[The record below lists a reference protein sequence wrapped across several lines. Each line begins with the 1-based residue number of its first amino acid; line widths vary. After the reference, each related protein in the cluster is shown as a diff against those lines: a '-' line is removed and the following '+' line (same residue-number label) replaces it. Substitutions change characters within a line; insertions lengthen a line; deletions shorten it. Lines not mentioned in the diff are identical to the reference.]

1 MRTRGRLHS
10 VLDKAE
16 SGPIVEEGEFDVE
29 YIQKPIQALIKKYDV
44 KWNKNEFLTT
54 DDDLADRVFQAG
66 YELALNT
73 GVYCTSTK
81 RRMVWTKAELDEVI
95 ATSPSSVIMGE
106 GDDLAHIQARRPD
119 QDSRVAVCGGAYGIP
134 VPENLFVPVM
144 LSYAQEP
151 LIDFIDNCSLVS
163 TYGRPIRA
171 GSPWEAIACWQEVD
185 LSFEVVNR
193 AGRPGMAI
201 GCAEN
206 SPTHIGEISSNSIGG
221 FRPSDWHHA
230 ALVSELKTN
239 YDQLIKVA
247 HFARTGSHIHT
258 FANNIYGGYPGG
270 ADGMAVALVASLI
283 LLQAT
288 YFGCT
293 VNPGPTH
300 ANLSCDTFPAMLPGI
315 GVALQGLNRNTNL
328 MTTAFA
334 RTVGG
339 PGTKSILYEA
349 AALTL
354 VGVTS
359 GIALM
364 EGVQSAVGIQPAHC
378 TGLEARFT
386 AQVTHAAE
394 KLTRADAAPIVK
406 ALTEK
411 YQDGIMGEEKPIG
424 KPFDQLYDVD
434 RVVPLPEWQDMY
446 EEVVQE
452 FEKDLGLVI

>member
-16 SGPIVEEGEFDVE
+16 TGPIVEEKEFDIE
-29 YIQKPIQALIKKYDV
+29 YIQKPIQELIKKYDV
-44 KWNKNEFLTT
+44 SWDQDVFLTH
-54 DDDLADRVFQAG
+54 DDQLADRVFQAG

-81 RRMVWTKAELDEVI
+81 RRMVWTKDELDEVI
-95 ATSPSSVIMGE
+95 ATSPSSVTLGQ
-106 GDDLAHIQARRPD
+106 GDDLAHIRARRPD
-119 QDSRVAVCGGAYGIP
+119 ENSRVAVCGGAYGIP
-134 VPENLFVPVM
+134 VPEHLFVPVM

-151 LIDFIDNCSLVS
+151 LIDFIDNASLIS
-163 TYGRPIRA
+163 TYGRRIRA
-171 GSPWEAIACWQEVD
+171 GSPWEAIACWQEAD
-185 LSFEVVNR
+185 LSFDVVNR
-193 AGRPGMAI
+193 AGRPGLAI

-206 SPTHIGEISSNSIGG
+206 SPTHIGEISSNSFGG
-221 FRPSDWHHA
+221 FRPTDWHHA

-283 LLQAT
+283 MLQAT

-300 ANLSCDTFPAMLPGI
+300 ANLSCDTYPEMLPGI
-315 GVALQGLNRNTNL
+315 GVALQGLNRNTSL

-334 RTVGG
+334 RTAGG
-339 PGTKSILYEA
+339 PGTKSILYET
-349 AALTL
+349 AALSL

-364 EGVQSAVGIQPAHC
+364 EGVQSAVGVQPAHC

-386 AQVTHAAE
+386 AQVTHEAE
-394 KLTRADAAPIVK
+394 KLTRKEAAPIVK

-411 YQDGIMGEEKPIG
+411 YREGLTEKPIG
-424 KPFDQLYDVD
+424 KPFDQLYDVE
-434 RVVPLPEWQDMY
+434 RVTPLPEWQEIYD
-446 EEVVQE
+446 EVCKEMGKE
-452 FEKDLGLVI
+452 FGLNL

>member
-1 MRTRGRLHS
+1 MRTRGRLLD

-16 SGPIVEEGEFDVE
+16 TGPIVEEKDWDIE
-29 YIQKPIQALIKKYDV
+29 YIQKPIARLVKEYDIKWDKGV
-44 KWNKNEFLTT
+44 FVPS
-54 DDDLADRVFQAG
+54 DDDLADRVFAAG
-66 YELALNT
+66 LELARES

-81 RRMVWTKAELDEVI
+81 RRMIWSQAEIDEVI
-95 ATSPSSVIMGE
+95 ATSPSHVTLGE
-106 GDDLAHIQARRPD
+106 GEDSITINARKPEEN
-119 QDSRVAVCGGAYGIP
+119 SRVTVCGGAYGIP
-134 VPENLFVPVM
+134 VPEDQFVPIM

-151 LIDFIDNCSLVS
+151 LIDFIDNASLVS

-171 GSPWEAIACWQEVD
+171 ASPWEAVGCWQEVD
-185 LSFEVVNR
+185 LSMEVVRR

-206 SPTHIGEISSNSIGG
+206 SPTEIGELSSCSYGG

-239 YDQLIKVA
+239 YEQLTKVV

-258 FANNIYGGYPGG
+258 FANNIFGGYPGG

-283 LLQAT
+283 MLQAT

-300 ANLSCDTFPAMLPGI
+300 AILSCDTYPDMIPGI
-315 GVALQGLNRNTNL
+315 AVALQGLNRNTNL

-334 RTVGG
+334 RTAGG
-339 PGTKSILYEA
+339 PGTKTILYEA
-349 AALTL
+349 AALAL
-354 VGVTS
+354 AAVPS

-364 EGVQSAVGIQPAHC
+364 EGVQSAVGVETAHC
-378 TGLEARFT
+378 SGLEARFL

-394 KLTRADAAPIVK
+394 ELTRVEADSIVGS
-406 ALTEK
+406 LTKK
-411 YQDGIMGEEKPIG
+411 YGDKQKTKPIG
-424 KPFDQLYDVD
+424 KPFDQLYDLQKVK
-434 RVVPLPEWQDMY
+434 PLPEWQNLYD
-446 EEVVQE
+446 EVCQE
-452 FEKDLGLVI
+452 FDQEYGLRL

>member
-1 MRTRGRLHS
+1 MRTRGRLHY

-16 SGPIVEEGEFDVE
+16 TGLIVDEKEFDIE
-29 YIQKPIQALIKKYDV
+29 YIQKPIRALVEKYDV
-44 KWNKNEFLTT
+44 KWDKDVFLLS

-81 RRMVWTKAELDEVI
+81 RRMVWTKTELDEVI
-95 ATSPSSVIMGE
+95 ATSPSSVTMGE
-106 GDDLAHIQARRPD
+106 GDDLANIQARRPD
-119 QDSRVAVCGGAYGIP
+119 ENSRVAVCGGAYGIP
-134 VPENLFVPVM
+134 VPENLFVPIM
-144 LSYAQEP
+144 LSYIQEP
-151 LIDFIDNCSLVS
+151 LIDFIDNASLIS
-163 TYGRPIRA
+163 TYGRRIRA
-171 GSPWEAIACWQEVD
+171 GSPWEAIASWQEVD
-185 LSFEVVNR
+185 LSFEVVRR

-300 ANLSCDTFPAMLPGI
+300 ANLSCDTYPEMLPGI

-339 PGTKSILYEA
+339 PGTKSILYES

-364 EGVQSAVGIQPAHC
+364 EGVQSAVGVQKAHC
-378 TGLEARFT
+378 TGLEARFV
-386 AQVTHAAE
+386 AQVTHASE
-394 KLTRADAAPIVK
+394 KLTRKDAAPIVK

-411 YQDGIMGEEKPIG
+411 YREGMMAAEKPID
-424 KPFDQLYDVD
+424 KPFDQLYDV
-434 RVVPLPEWQDMY
+434 VKVTPLSEWQGIY
-446 EEVVQE
+446 EDVCQE
-452 FEKDLGLVI
+452 LETEFDLKM

>member
-1 MRTRGRLHS
+1 
-10 VLDKAE
+10 
-16 SGPIVEEGEFDVE
+16 
-29 YIQKPIQALIKKYDV
+29 
-44 KWNKNEFLTT
+44 
-54 DDDLADRVFQAG
+54 
-66 YELALNT
+66 
-73 GVYCTSTK
+73 
-81 RRMVWTKAELDEVI
+81 
-95 ATSPSSVIMGE
+95 
-106 GDDLAHIQARRPD
+106 
-119 QDSRVAVCGGAYGIP
+119 
-134 VPENLFVPVM
+134 
-144 LSYAQEP
+144 
-151 LIDFIDNCSLVS
+151 
-163 TYGRPIRA
+163 
-171 GSPWEAIACWQEVD
+171 
-185 LSFEVVNR
+185 
-193 AGRPGMAI
+193 MAI

-300 ANLSCDTFPAMLPGI
+300 ANLSCDTYPEMLPGI

-339 PGTKSILYEA
+339 PGTKTILYEA
-349 AALTL
+349 AALSL

-364 EGVQSAVGIQPAHC
+364 EGVQSAVGVQNAHC
-378 TGLEARFT
+378 TGLEARFL
-386 AQVTHAAE
+386 AQVVHAAE
-394 KLTRADAAPIVK
+394 KLTRKDAAPIVK
-406 ALTEK
+406 ALTETYRDDMMK
-411 YQDGIMGEEKPIG
+411 PEKPIG
-424 KPFDQLYDVD
+424 KPFDQLYDV
-434 RVVPLPEWQDMY
+434 VKVMPMPEWQGVY
-446 EEVVQE
+446 EEVCQE
-452 FEKDLGLVI
+452 FNKEFGLKL